1 MGQGKNKSA
10 MGRLRIIGGAW
21 RSRVLPVIDLPGLR
35 PTTDRVR
42 ETLFNWLQNDI
53 SGARCLDLFAGSG
66 ALGFEAA
73 SRGSSFVVMLEVQP
87 KAADSL
93 VKNIQTLKAEN
104 IQLIR
109 EDAIGW
115 LKSSCSQTDPQHS
128 FDIVFLDPPFDSD
141 YMAQACE
148 LLEKQQCLSDEAFI
162 YLEMDSKHSLP
173 KLPASWS
180 IIREKKAGQVSYY
193 LARRNIE

>member
-1 MGQGKNKSA
+1 MKQGQAKSSTGK
-10 MGRLRIIGGAW
+10 LRIIGGTW

-73 SRGSSFVVMLEVQP
+73 SRGSASVIMLEQQSR
-87 KAADSL
+87 AADVL
-93 VKNIQTLKAEN
+93 ARNMQTLKADN

-109 EDAIGW
+109 EDAMAW
-115 LKSSCSQTDPQHS
+115 LSSACSQGNPKQS

-148 LLEKQQCLSDEAFI
+148 LLEAQQCLSDQAFI
-162 YLEMDSKHSLP
+162 YLEMDAKRNLP
-173 KLPASWS
+173 ELPESWS

-193 LARRNIE
+193 LARRNIK